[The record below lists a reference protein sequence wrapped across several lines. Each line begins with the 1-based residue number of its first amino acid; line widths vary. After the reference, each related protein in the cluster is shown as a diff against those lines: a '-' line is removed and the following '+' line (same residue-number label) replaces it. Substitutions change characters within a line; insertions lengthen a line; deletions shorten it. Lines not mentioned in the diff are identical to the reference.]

1 MNNLTGKVIAVTGG
15 AGGIGE
21 ATARMAYSQGASVV
35 LTDLE
40 AGPVEAIAESLG
52 ERAMGLAVDVSKRED
67 NERMVAAA
75 LERFGRLDG
84 VFLNAGIE
92 GEVGPFDS
100 RTDSAWEKVFAV
112 NVHGVRFGVEA
123 SLRALRQAGGGSIV
137 MTSSVA
143 GLRGASGLSP
153 YVSSKHAVVG
163 MMRCLAAELGPE
175 GIRVNT
181 LNPGPVDNRMMRSIE
196 EQANPGH
203 GDEVHKMFASRVPLG
218 RYVTNE
224 ECAAMAVYLLSD
236 LASGCNGNTY
246 LVDGGYCASSAWQDA
261 PSMTFGMGAQPGV
274 PAASRTTSRE
284 WQ

>member
-1 MNNLTGKVIAVTGG
+1 MDSLNGKVIAITGG

-21 ATARMAYSQGASVV
+21 TAARMAHAWGARVV
-35 LTDLE
+35 ITDRD
-40 AGPVEAIAESLG
+40 AGPVEAIARSLG
-52 ERAMGLAVDVSKRED
+52 EGALGLAVDVSRRED

-75 LERFGRLDG
+75 LEHFGRLDG

-92 GEVGPFDS
+92 GQVGPFDS
-100 RTDSAWEKVFAV
+100 RSDSAWETVFAV

-123 SLRALRQAGGGSIV
+123 ALPALRQAGGGSVVI
-137 MTSSVA
+137 TSSVA
-143 GLRGASGLSP
+143 GVRGASGLSP

-196 EQANPGH
+196 DQANPGH
-203 GDEVHKMFASRVPLG
+203 GEEVQQAFTARIPLG

-224 ECAAMAVYLLSD
+224 ECAGMAVFLFSD

-246 LVDGGYCASSAWQDA
+246 LVDGGYCAQ
-261 PSMTFGMGAQPGV
+261 
-274 PAASRTTSRE
+274 
-284 WQ
+284 

>member
-1 MNNLTGKVIAVTGG
+1 MSTMKGKVIAITGG

-21 ATARMAYSQGASVV
+21 ATARLAHAQGAAVV
-35 LTDLE
+35 ITDLE
-40 AGPVEAIAESLG
+40 AGPVEAIAQSLG
-52 ERAMGLAVDVSKRED
+52 ERAVALAVDVSKRKD

-75 LERFGRLDG
+75 VEHFGRLDG

-100 RTDSAWEKVFAV
+100 RSDGAWEKVFAV
-112 NVHGVRFGVEA
+112 NVHGVRLGVEA
-123 SLRALRQAGGGSIV
+123 ALPALRQTGGGSIV

-143 GLRGASGLSP
+143 GLRGAAGLSP

-203 GDEVHKMFASRVPLG
+203 GKDVHDMFAARVPLG
-218 RYVTNE
+218 RYVSNE
-224 ECAAMAVYLLSD
+224 ECAAMAVFLFSE
-236 LASGCNGNTY
+236 ASSGCSGNTY
-246 LVDGGYCASSAWQDA
+246 LVDGGYCAQ
-261 PSMTFGMGAQPGV
+261 
-274 PAASRTTSRE
+274 
-284 WQ
+284 

>member
-1 MNNLTGKVIAVTGG
+1 MSSLNGKVIAITGG

-21 ATARMAYSQGASVV
+21 TTARMAHAQGASVV
-35 LTDLE
+35 ITDRE

-52 ERAMGLAVDVSKRED
+52 ERAAGLAVDVTRRED
-67 NERMVAAA
+67 NERMVATA
-75 LERFGRLDG
+75 LERFGRLDA

-100 RTDSAWEKVFAV
+100 RSDAAWEKVFAV

-123 SLRALRQAGGGSIV
+123 ALPALRKAGGGSIV
-137 MTSSVA
+137 ITSSVA
-143 GLRGASGLSP
+143 GVRGAAGLSP

-203 GDEVHKMFASRVPLG
+203 GEEVHKAFSARIPLG

-224 ECAAMAVYLLSD
+224 ECAGMAVFLFSD
-236 LASGCNGNTY
+236 AASGCNGDTY
-246 LVDGGYCASSAWQDA
+246 LVDGGFTAH
-261 PSMTFGMGAQPGV
+261 
-274 PAASRTTSRE
+274 
-284 WQ
+284 

>member
-1 MNNLTGKVIAVTGG
+1 MSTLEGKVIAITGG

-21 ATARMAYSQGASVV
+21 TTARMAHAQGASVV
-35 LTDLE
+35 ITDRE
-40 AGPVEAIAESLG
+40 KGPVEAIADSLG
-52 ERAMGLAVDVSKRED
+52 ERAAGLAVDVTRRED
-67 NERMVAAA
+67 NERMVATA
-75 LERFGRLDG
+75 LKQFGRLDA

-100 RTDSAWEKVFAV
+100 RSDAAWEKVFAV

-123 SLRALRQAGGGSIV
+123 ALPALRKAGGGSIV
-137 MTSSVA
+137 LTSSVA
-143 GLRGASGLSP
+143 GLRGAAGLSP

-175 GIRVNT
+175 KIRVNT

-203 GDEVHKMFASRVPLG
+203 AEDVHDMFVGRIPLG

-224 ECAAMAVYLLSD
+224 ECAAMALFLFSD
-236 LASGCNGNTY
+236 AATGCTGNTY
-246 LVDGGYCASSAWQDA
+246 LVDGGYCAQ
-261 PSMTFGMGAQPGV
+261 
-274 PAASRTTSRE
+274 
-284 WQ
+284 

>member
-1 MNNLTGKVIAVTGG
+1 MSSMNGKVIAITGG

-21 ATARMAYSQGASVV
+21 ATARMAHAQGASVV
-35 LTDLE
+35 ITDRE
-40 AGPVEAIAESLG
+40 AGPVEAIAKSLG
-52 ERAMGLAVDVSKRED
+52 ERAAGLAVDVTRRDD
-67 NERMVAAA
+67 NERMVAEA

-100 RTDSAWEKVFAV
+100 RSDAVWEKVFAV
-112 NVHGVRFGVEA
+112 NVHGVRLGVEA
-123 SLRALRQAGGGSIV
+123 ALPALRKAGGGSIV

-153 YVSSKHAVVG
+153 YVSSKHAVIG
-163 MMRCLAAELGPE
+163 LMRCLAAELGPE

-203 GDEVHKMFASRVPLG
+203 GDEVYKAFVARVPLG

-224 ECAAMAVYLLSD
+224 ECAGMAVFLFSD
-236 LASGCNGNTY
+236 AASGCNGNTY
-246 LVDGGYCASSAWQDA
+246 LVDGGYCSQ
-261 PSMTFGMGAQPGV
+261 
-274 PAASRTTSRE
+274 
-284 WQ
+284 

>member
-1 MNNLTGKVIAVTGG
+1 MTSMNGKVIAITGG

-21 ATARMAYSQGASVV
+21 ATARMAHAQGASVV
-35 LTDLE
+35 ITDLQP
-40 AGPVEAIAESLG
+40 GPVEAIARSLG
-52 ERAMGLAVDVSKRED
+52 ERAVGLAVDVSRRAD
-67 NERMVAAA
+67 NEQMVAAA
-75 LERFGRLDG
+75 LEHFGRLDG

-100 RTDSAWEKVFAV
+100 RSDAAWERVFSV

-123 SLRALRQAGGGSIV
+123 ALPALRKNGGGSIV
-137 MTSSVA
+137 VTSSVA
-143 GLRGASGLSP
+143 GLRGAAGLSP

-203 GDEVHKMFASRVPLG
+203 GDEVKKMFSARVPLG
-218 RYVTNE
+218 RYVTND
-224 ECAAMAVYLLSD
+224 ECAAMAVFLFSEA
-236 LASGCNGNTY
+236 ASGCNGNTY
-246 LVDGGYCASSAWQDA
+246 VVDGGYCAQ
-261 PSMTFGMGAQPGV
+261 
-274 PAASRTTSRE
+274 
-284 WQ
+284 

>member
-1 MNNLTGKVIAVTGG
+1 MSTLEGKVIALTGG

-21 ATARMAYSQGASVV
+21 ATARMAYAQGASVII
-35 LTDLE
+35 TDRE

-52 ERAMGLAVDVSKRED
+52 DRAMGLAVDVTRRED
-67 NERMVAAA
+67 NESMVAKAM
-75 LERFGRLDG
+75 ERFGRLDAA
-84 VFLNAGIE
+84 FLNAGIE

-100 RTDSAWEKVFAV
+100 RTDSAWEKVLAV

-123 SLRALRQAGGGSIV
+123 ALPALRKSGGGSIV
-137 MTSSVA
+137 ITSSVA
-143 GLRGASGLSP
+143 GLRGAAGLSP

-203 GDEVHKMFASRVPLG
+203 AQEVHDMFASRIPLG
-218 RYVTNE
+218 RYVTND
-224 ECAAMAVYLLSD
+224 ECAAMAVFLFSD
-236 LASGCNGNTY
+236 ASGGCSGNTY
-246 LVDGGYCASSAWQDA
+246 LVDGGYL
-261 PSMTFGMGAQPGV
+261 AQ
-274 PAASRTTSRE
+274 
-284 WQ
+284 

>member
-1 MNNLTGKVIAVTGG
+1 MTSMNGKVIAITGG

-21 ATARMAYSQGASVV
+21 ATARMAHAQGAAVV
-35 LTDLE
+35 ITDLQP
-40 AGPVEAIAESLG
+40 GPVEAIARSLG
-52 ERAMGLAVDVSKRED
+52 GRAVGLAVDVSRRTD
-67 NERMVAAA
+67 NEQMVAAA
-75 LERFGRLDG
+75 LKHFGRLDG

-100 RTDSAWEKVFAV
+100 RSDAAWERVFSV

-123 SLRALRQAGGGSIV
+123 ALPALRKNGGGSIV
-137 MTSSVA
+137 LTSSVA
-143 GLRGASGLSP
+143 GLRGAAGLSP

-196 EQANPGH
+196 EQASPGH
-203 GDEVHKMFASRVPLG
+203 GDEVQKMFSARVPLG

-224 ECAAMAVYLLSD
+224 ECAAMAVFLFSEA
-236 LASGCNGNTY
+236 ASGCNGNTY
-246 LVDGGYCASSAWQDA
+246 VVDGGYCAQ
-261 PSMTFGMGAQPGV
+261 
-274 PAASRTTSRE
+274 
-284 WQ
+284 

>member
-1 MNNLTGKVIAVTGG
+1 MSDLQGKVIAITGG

-21 ATARMAYSQGASVV
+21 ATARMAYAQGASVV
-35 LTDLE
+35 ITDRE
-40 AGPVEAIAESLG
+40 AAAVEAIAKSLG
-52 ERAMGLAVDVSKRED
+52 ERAIGLAVDVTQRED
-67 NERMVAAA
+67 NQRMVAAA
-75 LERFGRLDG
+75 TENFGRLDA

-100 RTDSAWEKVFAV
+100 RSDAAWEKVFAV

-123 SLRALRQAGGGSIV
+123 ALPALRTAGGGSVVI
-137 MTSSVA
+137 TSSVA
-143 GLRGASGLSP
+143 GVRGAAGLSP

-196 EQANPGH
+196 EQASPGH
-203 GDEVHKMFASRVPLG
+203 GKEVHDAFAAKVPLG

-224 ECAAMAVYLLSD
+224 ECAAMALFLMSD
-236 LASGCNGNTY
+236 AASGSNGNTY
-246 LVDGGYCASSAWQDA
+246 FVDGGYCAQ
-261 PSMTFGMGAQPGV
+261 
-274 PAASRTTSRE
+274 
-284 WQ
+284 